1 MLDSHLIEPDSEMP
15 AVFDIQSLAR
25 PHLLKLKPY
34 SSARDEF
41 TGEAQVFLDANEN
54 AFGSVAE
61 GAYNRYPDPMQQ
73 AVKAEL
79 AALKGLR
86 PEQIFLGNGSDEAI
100 DLLYRCFC
108 EPGRDHALLMPPTYG
123 MYQVSADIHRTDVV
137 QIPLTP
143 DFQMDTEEVIA
154 ALRPGTK
161 LVFICSPNNPSG
173 NCLAERDIEL
183 VLRHAPGL
191 VVVDEAYIDF
201 APERSL
207 APFLSRWPNLV
218 ILQTFSKAWGM
229 AGLRLGM
236 AFAHPDVIAMLNKIK
251 PPYNVNLLTQQL
263 ALDALRHPERHAQMV
278 AGLLEQRAQLR
289 ALLAELPRIQH
300 IYPSD
305 ANFLL
310 VRVDDANGLYQDLI
324 RQGIIVRNRS
334 SVLHCGNCLR
344 ITVGTPEENAA
355 LAAAIKGSV

>member
-1 MLDSHLIEPDSEMP
+1 MP
-15 AVFDIQSLAR
+15 AVFDIQSLVR

-41 TGEAQVFLDANEN
+41 TGEAEVFLDANEN
-54 AFGSVAE
+54 AFGSAAD
-61 GAYNRYPDPMQQ
+61 GAYNRYPDPLQQ

-123 MYQVSADIHRTDVV
+123 MYQVSADVNRTDVV
-137 QIPLTP
+137 QVPLTP
-143 DFQMDTEEVIA
+143 DFQIDAEEVVA

-173 NCLAERDIEL
+173 NCMDERGIEL

-207 APFLSRWPNLV
+207 VPFLSRWPNLV

-236 AFAHPDVIAMLNKIK
+236 AFAHPDLIAMLNKIK

-263 ALDALRHPERHAQMV
+263 ALDALRHPERRAQMV
-278 AGLLEQRAQLR
+278 ADLLEQRTQLR
-289 ALLAELPRIQH
+289 EMLAALPRVQH

-310 VRVDDANGLYQDLI
+310 VRVDDANGLYQELI
-324 RQGIIVRNRS
+324 RKGIIVRNRS